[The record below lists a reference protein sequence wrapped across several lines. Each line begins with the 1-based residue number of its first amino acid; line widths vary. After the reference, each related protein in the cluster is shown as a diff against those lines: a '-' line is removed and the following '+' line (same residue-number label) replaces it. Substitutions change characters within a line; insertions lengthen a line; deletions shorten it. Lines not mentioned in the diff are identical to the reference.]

1 MADLVLAQKLRW
13 PKPVP
18 LLMAQVFTP
27 T

>member
-1 MADLVLAQKLRW
+1 MLAQKLRW